1 MNDDLSDEER
11 SAQVRSAL
19 FKALGVVV
27 VIGVLIF
34 LGTTIMVRAL
44 GLNDDSA
51 RRARSGPRPTQPNQ
65 AAADD
70 GVARPGDE
78 DASPAT
84 SRASPSRPTAGSRA
98 GSSSRSHRC
107 WHARWNG

>member
-44 GLNDDSA
+44 GLNDDSGT
-51 RRARSGPRPTQPNQ
+51 GPVGAQPDSPTQPLPST
-65 AAADD
+65 ALP
-70 GVARPGDE
+70 VPGDE
-78 DASPAT
+78 GKPDDEPSESESPTPA
-84 SRASPSRPTAGSRA
+84 RRA

-107 WHARWNG
+107 WRVRWSG